1 MKLWPTWKQETHI
14 CKLIQNYS
22 SNVKPV
28 YQFDLQSLTIPKKNH
43 SPLVCPET
51 ESAQPTV
58 QTTQKLQVNSVTVN

>member
-1 MKLWPTWKQETHI
+1 
-14 CKLIQNYS
+14 LIQNYT

-43 SPLVCPET
+43 PPLVCPET